1 VPSSMHICPE
11 SLAAAAV
18 QAGQYSDDLF
28 ASHAR
33 VDATVESALSG
44 WVGSSAVALATRAAS
59 WAIATTV
66 LSTTVREQADALRQS
81 ALQFA
86 EMDRRNAAVLARIG
100 PGDRPL

>member
-1 VPSSMHICPE
+1 MPSSMHICPE

-33 VDATVESALSG
+33 VDAAVESALSG
-44 WVGSSAVALATRAAS
+44 WVGSSAVALVARAAS

-66 LSTTVREQADALRQS
+66 LSTAVREQADALRQS

-86 EMDRRNAAVLARIG
+86 EMDRRNAAALARIG